1 MPRLGSN
8 KKNARRKMIMG
19 DLYSNKALVS
29 AIIFYLK
36 LGKADYAFYYFRH
49 VLYNIRWEVKEKL

>member
-1 MPRLGSN
+1 
-8 KKNARRKMIMG
+8 MG